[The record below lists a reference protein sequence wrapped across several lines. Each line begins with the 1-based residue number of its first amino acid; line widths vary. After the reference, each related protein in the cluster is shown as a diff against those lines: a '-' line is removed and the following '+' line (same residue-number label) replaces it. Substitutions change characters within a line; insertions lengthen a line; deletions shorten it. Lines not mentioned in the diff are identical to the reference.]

1 LKHCGL
7 LLHSCY
13 LKHHVHQSQT
23 SGARETLEANNEKV
37 KNETFRI
44 DFTLGLRLR
53 NISTLNPNYQNLIY
67 AL

>member
-23 SGARETLEANNEKV
+23 SGARETLVAIESKHLWSFNA
-37 KNETFRI
+37 
-44 DFTLGLRLR
+44 
-53 NISTLNPNYQNLIY
+53 Y
-67 AL
+67 